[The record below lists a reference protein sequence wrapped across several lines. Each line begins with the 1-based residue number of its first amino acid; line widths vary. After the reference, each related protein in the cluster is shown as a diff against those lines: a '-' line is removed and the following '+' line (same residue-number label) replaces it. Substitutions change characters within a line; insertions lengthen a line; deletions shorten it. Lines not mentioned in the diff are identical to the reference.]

1 MNEIRK
7 DALNKKYFVR
17 TYGCQLNEN
26 DSEKIS
32 GMLDSMG
39 YEATDEIK
47 DADIIVFNTCTIR
60 ENANDKIFGNL
71 GIVNHI
77 KKKDPEKVLVLC
89 GCMMKEDHNK
99 EKVLSKYKFVDIIF
113 GPADIHKFPRI
124 LQDHLDTRKSIV
136 DVGVEDYLAYGLP
149 VKHKKKFRAL
159 STIIYGCNNFCTYC
173 IVPYVR
179 GRERSRD
186 SEDILNELKDL
197 GEQGYKEVML
207 LGQNVNS
214 YGKDK
219 IDSDFADLL
228 DKAGQIESIKRIRFM
243 TSHPKDISKKL
254 IDVMVIHKNI
264 MPHIHLPLQSG
275 SDRILKLM
283 NRGYTTAQYYD
294 IVEYA
299 REKIPGI
306 SITTDIIVGFPG
318 ETEED
323 FAQTLDFMRKVSFDN
338 AFTFQYSKRTGT
350 PAADFEGQVP
360 ENVVTQRFQRLLEL
374 QNSFTFASNKSVVDT
389 LQEVLVEGASE
400 SNANMLTG
408 RTPHNRLVNFSIDSV
423 NNNTDIIMNK
433 SINPIA
439 TDNNNNNKI
448 DDIANGKHD
457 EKPDAN
463 DFEGM
468 LALVKITEAK
478 TFSLEGEFVQ
488 WVD

>member
-1 MNEIRK
+1 MNDIRK
-7 DALNKKYFVR
+7 DSYNKKYFVR

-32 GMLDSMG
+32 GMLESMG
-39 YEATDEIK
+39 YTATDEMK

-77 KKKDPEKVLVLC
+77 KKKDPDKVLVLC
-89 GCMMKEDHNK
+89 GCMMKEEHNK
-99 EKVLSKYKFVDIIF
+99 QKVLSKYKFVDIIF
-113 GPADIHKFPRI
+113 GPADIHKFPQY
-124 LQDHLDTRKSIV
+124 LQDHFDTHKPVIE
-136 DVGVEDYLAYGLP
+136 VGDEDFLAYGLP

-186 SEDILNELKDL
+186 SQDVLDELKML
-197 GEQGYKEVML
+197 GDQGYKEVML

-219 IDSDFADLL
+219 VDSDFADLL
-228 DKAGQIESIKRIRFM
+228 DKAGQIETIKRIRFM
-243 TSHPKDISKKL
+243 TSHPKDISRKL
-254 IDVMVIHKNI
+254 IDVMAIHKNI

-294 IVEYA
+294 IVLYA

-323 FAQTLDFMRKVSFDN
+323 FAQTLDFLRKVSFDS
-338 AFTFQYSKRTGT
+338 AFTFQYSKRSGT

-360 ENVVTQRFQRLLEL
+360 EDVVTQRFQRLLEL
-374 QNSFTFASNKSVVDT
+374 QNSCTFASNKSVMDT
-389 LQEVLVEGASE
+389 LQEVLVEGTSE
-400 SNANMLTG
+400 SNENMLTG
-408 RTPHNRLVNFSIDSV
+408 RTPHNRLVNFP
-423 NNNTDIIMNK
+423 IISPK
-433 SINPIA
+433 S
-439 TDNNNNNKI
+439 DL
-448 DDIANGKHD
+448 
-457 EKPDAN
+457 
-463 DFEGM
+463 EGM
-468 LALVKITEAK
+468 LALVKITDAK
-478 TFSLEGEFVQ
+478 TFSLEGEFIK
-488 WVD
+488 WVE